1 MNFTEALIKAAEEFG
16 ISLETSQL
24 QAFQT
29 YYQLVIEWNQKM
41 NLTSITEPEEFAVKH
56 IIDSLSSLDPLRF
69 SENASLIDVGTGAGF
84 PGIPL
89 KIMRPDLR
97 LLLVDSLNKRVGF
110 LRETAALLNFSDT
123 EAIHGRAEELARD
136 KKYREKFTLATARA
150 VARLNVLCELC
161 VPFVKPGGY
170 FIAMKGAQYQEEI
183 SEAEKALAVLACDIQ
198 EARRVCLPGLDDI
211 RAVIYIR
218 KQKQTPPEYPRRAG
232 IPEKKPL

>member
-1 MNFTEALIKAAEEFG
+1 MIFTDTLTKAAEEFG
-16 ISLETSQL
+16 ISLETTQL
-24 QAFQT
+24 QAFDT

-41 NLTSITEPEEFAVKH
+41 NLTAITEPEEFAVKH
-56 IIDSLSSLDPLRF
+56 VIDSLSALDMARF
-69 SENASLIDVGTGAGF
+69 PKNASLIDVGTGAGF

-89 KIMRPDLR
+89 KIMRPDLK
-97 LLLVDSLNKRVGF
+97 LVLVDSLNKRVGF
-110 LRETAALLNFSDT
+110 LREVASRLAFSDT

-136 KKYREKFTLATARA
+136 KQYREKFTLATARA

-161 VPFVKPGGY
+161 VPFIKTGGY

-183 SEAEKALAVLACDIQ
+183 SEAKTSLAVLGCDIE
-198 EARRVCLPGLDDI
+198 EARRVILPGLDDI
-211 RAVIYIR
+211 RAVIYIH